1 MEIFKLHND
10 VIHDYQSY
18 IKSFANIVKPVVPM
32 HIMGVYVLLP
42 EANT

>member
-18 IKSFANIVKPVVPM
+18 IKSFVNIADKD
-32 HIMGVYVLLP
+32 IRNAVYVLLP
-42 EANT
+42 EVNA